1 MSLLL
6 TRHIDEYCINIRRRV
21 RARLGADSLRP
32 GRLEP
37 LADQLTVKIIM
48 LHHQHA
54 LHARNPR

>member
-6 TRHIDEYCINIRRRV
+6 TRHIDEYRIDVRRGV
-21 RARLGADSLRP
+21 RARLRGDDLRT

-54 LHARNPR
+54 LHGRCPR

>member
-6 TRHIDEYCINIRRRV
+6 RRHIDEYCIYIRWRGC
-21 RARLGADSLRP
+21 ARLRADGLST

-54 LHARNPR
+54 LHERCPR